1 MQGEVAKLTPYL
13 TADLA
18 TDALLSHLAGSIG
31 VVSRL
36 PAQLLNLLLKPASGS
51 LIALK
56 TVHPVEGEVK
66 AELPTLT
73 EVLFP
78 STEPAIT
85 EVHLPALQSAVQAL
99 NSSPVKVG
107 ANYKETAKHVRDGAF
122 AITTDMETKAVE
134 DIRNELSK
142 AIVEGKSQS
151 DFIDTV
157 SKRLSEEGN
166 PLSPPHIENV
176 FRTNTMAAYS
186 NAQHEAISHPIVSDA
201 FPYVGYTATHDARVR
216 EEHKELE
223 SLGLQGT
230 NIYRADDP
238 TFLAF
243 RPPWSYNSIAEGE
256 LVTTSRGYVPIQNV
270 SVGDVVLTHKG
281 NWRPV
286 LGTSTREGPSKIVSI
301 NTKTGSIR
309 LTAEHHVSTEFGW
322 IKASELNIGDCV
334 YQNKEVSSL
343 DLTQLEINNSIQTKG
358 LSYTSIPL
366 LVGVPTDFLNFDTY
380 SQRRNVEIQP
390 VWNSTLVKHKLKPIA
405 SKLISDYSFPSA
417 HIDPRVGM
425 SIGVKPISSFP
436 RRRSLFSNFGSVSD
450 QKDFVDFAEPL
461 LPFGMSLIVFPVSLP
476 PSSDFNPKM
485 LEQSNDCSSLQS
497 RLSTN
502 ISNTNIPNNVR
513 IDPSFPSSFQFIEF
527 SHTSIKVCSHSI
539 RLLSHPVLQMD
550 LEPITEIQI
559 QLYQGKVYDLSV
571 AEDESFNVGKI
582 AVSNC
587 RCSWYPQ
594 TVEQASRKGVEEA
607 KQWLDRAKGRA
618 KEKGGTYH
626 QYLNEVKPVEPKFV
640 EPPPFKPDPNF
651 QRNKV

>member
-36 PAQLLNLLLKPASGS
+36 PAQILNLLLKPASGS
-51 LIALK
+51 LMALK
-56 TVHPVEGEVK
+56 TVHPVEGEGK

-243 RPPWSYNSIAEGE
+243 RPPWSYN
-256 LVTTSRGYVPIQNV
+256 
-270 SVGDVVLTHKG
+270 
-281 NWRPV
+281 
-286 LGTSTREGPSKIVSI
+286 
-301 NTKTGSIR
+301 
-309 LTAEHHVSTEFGW
+309 
-322 IKASELNIGDCV
+322 
-334 YQNKEVSSL
+334 
-343 DLTQLEINNSIQTKG
+343 
-358 LSYTSIPL
+358 
-366 LVGVPTDFLNFDTY
+366 
-380 SQRRNVEIQP
+380 
-390 VWNSTLVKHKLKPIA
+390 
-405 SKLISDYSFPSA
+405 
-417 HIDPRVGM
+417 
-425 SIGVKPISSFP
+425 
-436 RRRSLFSNFGSVSD
+436 
-450 QKDFVDFAEPL
+450 
-461 LPFGMSLIVFPVSLP
+461 
-476 PSSDFNPKM
+476 
-485 LEQSNDCSSLQS
+485 
-497 RLSTN
+497 
-502 ISNTNIPNNVR
+502 
-513 IDPSFPSSFQFIEF
+513 
-527 SHTSIKVCSHSI
+527 
-539 RLLSHPVLQMD
+539 
-550 LEPITEIQI
+550 
-559 QLYQGKVYDLSV
+559 
-571 AEDESFNVGKI
+571 
-582 AVSNC
+582 C

-640 EPPPFKPDPNF
+640 EPPPFKPDPHF
-651 QRNKV
+651 DRSKV